1 MEGLT
6 HLVSESLAR
15 HGVGTELD
23 HRRLQWSKWFR
34 CESSF
39 SVLLA
44 PSKPGLYALG
54 EEVIAPGQL
63 SATGAKRLLALFSIR
78 ETDDLGMALGRLFL
92 PGSPEQ
98 ERLANGECYVRYAV
112 MEDDGQRQ
120 AAYAALQRWMASSS
134 EAASGLSREGQSF
147 PGIGDSRAVEASD
160 GDPPGKMQPPAP
172 LPSGF

>member
-6 HLVSESLAR
+6 HLVSQSLAR
-15 HGVGTELD
+15 HGVGSDLD
-23 HRRLQWSKWFR
+23 HRRLQWSKWIR
-34 CESSF
+34 CRSSF

-44 PSKPGLYALG
+44 PSKPGLFALG
-54 EEVIAPGQL
+54 EQVLAHGEFAAAG
-63 SATGAKRLLALFSIR
+63 GKRMLGLFSIR

-98 ERLANGECYVRYAV
+98 KRLENGECYVRYAV
-112 MEDDGQRQ
+112 IEECGQRQ

-134 EAASGLSREGQSF
+134 DAASGLAS
-147 PGIGDSRAVEASD
+147 DSPSVAKFAEFGGSEPSD
-160 GDPPGKMQPPAP
+160 GDSPPGRTRQQ

>member
-63 SATGAKRLLALFSIR
+63 SATGSKRLLALFSIR
-78 ETDDLGMALGRLFL
+78 DTDDLGMALGRLFL
-92 PGSPEQ
+92 PGAPEQ
-98 ERLANGECYVRYAV
+98 ERLASGECYVRYAV
-112 MEDDGQRQ
+112 IEDDGQRQ
-120 AAYAALQRWMASSS
+120 AAYTALQRWMASSS
-134 EAASGLSREGQSF
+134 EAASGLSRDSQPV
-147 PGIGDSRAVEASD
+147 PGVGDSRAVEASD
-160 GDPPGKMQPPAP
+160 GDPPGTMRPPAP

>member
-15 HGVGTELD
+15 HGVGTDLD
-23 HRRLQWSKWFR
+23 HRRLQWSKWIR

-54 EEVIAPGQL
+54 EQVIAAGEL
-63 SATGAKRLLALFSIR
+63 SATGAKRMLALFSIR
-78 ETDDLGMALGRLFL
+78 DAEDLGMDLGRLFL

-98 ERLANGECYVRYAV
+98 KRLANRECYLRYAV
-112 MEDDGQRQ
+112 IEEDAQRQ

-134 EAASGLSREGQSF
+134 EAASGIVGDGGTDGRFAEFTGAE
-147 PGIGDSRAVEASD
+147 PTKGDS
-160 GDPPGKMQPPAP
+160 PPGRVSPAP